1 MADEQ
6 TTTPAK
12 TPPKTQAAKKPAAAT
27 GKQSMT
33 PAMAKKLG
41 LDPTPYGTG
50 K

>member
-1 MADEQ
+1 MADEE
-6 TTTPAK
+6 TTTSKAPA
-12 TPPKTQAAKKPAAAT
+12 PKKKPATAT